1 MATEA
6 AKLLARVGADL
17 SGLQT
22 GMQQANQIVVSGA
35 KTLQSSASSAGAQMG
50 SAMASS
56 MTRMLGGSLGGIT
69 SMLMPLGGAGVAA
82 VATAGLIRG
91 FVDLGIAID
100 DVTQSTER
108 SYRTFQRLAGS
119 DAPAA
124 LEKMRAATRGAVDD
138 IGLMSGATRFLS
150 MHLAENMDEASKLA
164 EIATQ
169 LGMAMSHP
177 GGPTGAM
184 SDFAL
189 MLANQSILRLDQF
202 GLSSGRV
209 RDRIEELTAANV
221 GMNRETAFM
230 TAVLEEAERAMER
243 VGEQAP
249 TTAEAL
255 DAMASNLKRNFLSAL
270 GQLELFDVSGARGSL
285 LSFGTG
291 VSEMFGR
298 ISESS
303 MRFAQFQD
311 DIARRAFAGA
321 GQ

>member
-17 SGLQT
+17 SGLRT

-56 MTRMLGGSLGGIT
+56 MARMLGGNLGGIT
-69 SMLMPLGGAGVAA
+69 SMLMPLGSAGVAT
-82 VATAGLIRG
+82 VATAGLVKG
-91 FVDLGIAID
+91 FVDLSVAID

-138 IGLMSGATRFLS
+138 IGLMSGATKFLS
-150 MHLAENMDEASKLA
+150 MNLAENMDEASRLA

-209 RDRIEELTAANV
+209 RDRIEELTASNV
-221 GMNRETAFM
+221 NMNRETAFM
-230 TAVLEEAERAMER
+230 TAVLEEADRALER

-255 DAMASNLKRNFLSAL
+255 DTMWSNLNRNALSAL
-270 GQLELFDVSGARGSL
+270 GQLQVLDLGGARGTL
-285 LSFGTG
+285 LEFGTG

-303 MRFAQFQD
+303 MRFTQ
-311 DIARRAFAGA
+311 
-321 GQ
+321 